1 MNWTIVA
8 RKFLEGAIPAGIA
21 AAGAIAIQPGDANY
35 WPALGVAF
43 VTGALR
49 GGLNAWKHL

>member
-1 MNWTIVA
+1 MIVF
-8 RKFLEGAIPAGIA
+8 RKFLEGAIPAGLTA
-21 AAGAIAIQPGDANY
+21 AAAIAIQPGDANY

-43 VTGALR
+43 VTGAIR